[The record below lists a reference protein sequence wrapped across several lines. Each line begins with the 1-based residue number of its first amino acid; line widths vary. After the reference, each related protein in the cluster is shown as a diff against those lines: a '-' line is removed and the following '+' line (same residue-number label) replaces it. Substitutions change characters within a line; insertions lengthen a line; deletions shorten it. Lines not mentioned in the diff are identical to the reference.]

1 MVTYSQYELEE
12 EYDDMI
18 DECSEEIKIG
28 YISFL
33 ASRVL
38 KECDPIAYRC
48 GLNDYASEMGLDWD
62 GDGFWTDEDEEE

>member
-33 ASRVL
+33 PSRVL

-48 GLNDYASEMGLDWD
+48 GLSDYASDMNLDWN
-62 GDGFWTDEDEEE
+62 GVEWTDEDEEE